1 MTVIAWSWQLME
13 DTQHLML
20 LSTSYVLTNSAVIV
34 DISSSPLTVFS
45 TSGPSA
51 VMAGPPFTS
60 KTPTQAARLLESQPA
75 VPPPEHQVQLI
86 RSRVIIPRIVSSP
99 QRTARRLNRG
109 TRSPYLRV
117 SRRTR
122 GFWSAERTLTTRS
135 SV

>member
-1 MTVIAWSWQLME
+1 ME

-60 KTPTQAARLLESQPA
+60 GTPPKLPDCSNHNQRFL
-75 VPPPEHQVQLI
+75 PPSI
-86 RSRVIIPRIVSSP
+86 KCS
-99 QRTARRLNRG
+99 
-109 TRSPYLRV
+109 
-117 SRRTR
+117 
-122 GFWSAERTLTTRS
+122 
-135 SV
+135 